1 MRHSTDESRVIGV
14 LAELERLVT
23 EYRSELHILA
33 LDDLRRPFRLI
44 PSQENKHVPPPV
56 RRYAHQCGKARN
68 HKLLE
73 SGP

>member
-33 LDDLRRPFRLI
+33 LDDLRRAALADNDNGTITEPQRPCAFKRF
-44 PSQENKHVPPPV
+44 QFEH
-56 RRYAHQCGKARN
+56 
-68 HKLLE
+68 LL
-73 SGP
+73 SV